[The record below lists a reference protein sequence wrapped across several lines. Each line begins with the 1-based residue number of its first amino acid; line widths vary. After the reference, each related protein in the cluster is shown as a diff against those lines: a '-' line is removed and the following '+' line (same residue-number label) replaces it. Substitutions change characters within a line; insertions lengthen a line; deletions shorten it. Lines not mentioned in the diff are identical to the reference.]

1 MKPYRFLLLFPL
13 AFLSLDCRQAAEAP
27 AAPERLR
34 DVAGYPIGAA
44 VSPTLLQTRPA
55 YRTLA
60 ETEYTSLTAENAM
73 KMRALHP
80 EAARYDWSGADVIVN
95 LAQQNKTRV
104 HGHTL
109 LWHLSIPDWVTN
121 VQGDA
126 AAWEALLKEHI
137 QTVVGHYRGKVASW
151 DVVNEAFNDDGTL
164 RNTLWLQ
171 KLGPDYLAR
180 CFQYARAA
188 DPNVKLF
195 YNDYGQEYAPKK
207 MAAILAMVAD
217 FKRRGV
223 PIDGLGLQMHLG
235 LNSNE
240 SGIQTVIRQATETGL
255 LVHLSELDISV
266 NPKAE
271 ANFSYSDDVKA
282 KQTAK
287 YELVFRAYRQVP
299 AAQRFGITTWNI
311 GDPDSWIRSYY
322 KREDYPL
329 LFDDQYQRK
338 PVYGRLLAVLREK

>member
-1 MKPYRFLLLFPL
+1 MNSYRLLLFLPL
-13 AFLSLDCRQAAEAP
+13 SLLSLDCRQSNEVP
-27 AAPERLR
+27 TERLR
-34 DVAGYPIGAA
+34 DVAGYPIGAS
-44 VSPTLLQTRPA
+44 VSPTLLQNRPA
-55 YRTLA
+55 YRQLA
-60 ETEYTSLTAENAM
+60 QAEYTSLTAENAM

-80 EAARYDWSGADVIVN
+80 EPTRYDWSGADVIVN
-95 LAQQNKTRV
+95 LAQQNRNRI
-104 HGHTL
+104 HGHAL
-109 LWHLSIPDWVTN
+109 LWHQSVPDWVTN
-121 VQGDA
+121 FQGDA

-137 QTVVGHYRGKVASW
+137 QTCVSHYRGKVASW

-180 CFQYARAA
+180 CFQYARQA
-188 DPNVKLF
+188 DPDVKLF

-207 MAAILAMVAD
+207 MAAILALVAD
-217 FKRRGV
+217 FKQRGV
-223 PIDGLGLQMHLG
+223 PLDGLGLQMHLN

-240 SGIQTVIRQATETGL
+240 TGIQAVIRQAAETGL

-266 NPKAE
+266 NPKNE
-271 ANFSYSDDVKA
+271 AGFTYTDA
-282 KQTAK
+282 LQTKQNAK

-311 GDPDSWIRSYY
+311 GDSDSWIRSYY
-322 KREDYPL
+322 KRPDYPL

-338 PVYGRLLAVLREK
+338 PVYDRLLAVLKEK